1 MDQQPEFTPRIG
13 TFLILVGIGLLLGF
27 FSSYLANKTH
37 FGYLFSSL
45 VVLAFGIILRRRA
58 KPRPSSRRFRVVRGI
73 YDKSK
78 ESREQKKRKSDN
90 HSHLQ

>member
-13 TFLILVGIGLLLGF
+13 TFLILVGIGLLLVFIG
-27 FSSYLANKTH
+27 SYLASTPH

-45 VVLAFGIILRRRA
+45 IVLILGFLLRRRA
-58 KPRPSSRRFRVVRGI
+58 QPRPSSGRLRVVRGI

-78 ESREQKKRKSDN
+78 ERREQKREQKKK
-90 HSHLQ
+90 QKK

>member
-13 TFLILVGIGLLLGF
+13 TFLILVSIGLLLVFVG
-27 FSSYLANKTH
+27 SYLASTPY

-45 VVLAFGIILRRRA
+45 VVLVLGFLLRRRT
-58 KPRPSSRRFRVVRGI
+58 KPRPSPGRFRAIRGI

-78 ESREQKKRKSDN
+78 EGREQKKKKK
-90 HSHLQ
+90 